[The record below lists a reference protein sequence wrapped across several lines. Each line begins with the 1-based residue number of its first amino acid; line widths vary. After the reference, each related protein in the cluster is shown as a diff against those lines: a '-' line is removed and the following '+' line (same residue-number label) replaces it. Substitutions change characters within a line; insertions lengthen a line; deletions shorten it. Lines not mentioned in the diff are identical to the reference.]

1 MSLFLNYFYI
11 SVIIYIC
18 IFKSLPKTELGNARK
33 RKSSRLLFHCNEKS
47 SLVSFQEKEVFS
59 IPCFELRQS
68 KQPSDFFCKTLTASD
83 TSTHGGFSVPRRA
96 AEKLFPPLVSLL
108 IDSNLCFRINM
119 KFLEFGL
126 AITRLLYARI
136 FQCNLPLKSL
146 LFETCMIIRG
156 HFDTYIVV
164 RMLCYNEQCRCF
176 LFSWNIYKI

>member
-1 MSLFLNYFYI
+1 M
-11 SVIIYIC
+11 
-18 IFKSLPKTELGNARK
+18 KDGNARK
-33 RKSSRLLFHCNEKS
+33 RKSSGLLFHCNEKS

-164 RMLCYNEQCRCF
+164 GCFVTMSNVDAYCF
-176 LFSWNIYKI
+176 LGIYTKYDVYLLIATSRFRCASIDV